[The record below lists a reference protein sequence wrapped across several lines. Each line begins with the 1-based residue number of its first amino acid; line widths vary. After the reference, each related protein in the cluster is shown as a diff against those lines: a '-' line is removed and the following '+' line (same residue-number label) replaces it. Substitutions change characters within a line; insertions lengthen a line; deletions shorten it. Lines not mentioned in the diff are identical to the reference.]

1 MAQAAGDDLAQGP
14 SVDAVAPW
22 TVRNLIRWTPP
33 TGPVHPTDVPANWP
47 SGTRA
52 IEIAER
58 YQVATWRSIIRP
70 WEVAEAAYVLAL
82 LDEVVPDEL
91 RASGASGRALD
102 VGCKGWSYL
111 AAQRAVVPSPWDGVE
126 IDANRRVGGLQTRA
140 SIARWR
146 IAQPTARGCGFIAGS
161 VSQLPGPYR
170 LVTWFLP
177 FVRPEPHRRWGLPR
191 RLFDPE
197 GLLTHVWSI
206 IEPGGVLIVS
216 NQDAAEAQRQGE
228 LFASCEIDA
237 ELLGPV
243 AADLSPFTN
252 ERPVWRAI
260 KAAS

>member
-1 MAQAAGDDLAQGP
+1 MAA
-14 SVDAVAPW
+14 W

-33 TGPVHPTDVPANWP
+33 MGSVQPTDVLGQWP
-47 SGTRA
+47 DSARA
-52 IEIAER
+52 IELAER
-58 YQVATWRSIIRP
+58 YQAATWRSVIRP

-82 LDEVVPDEL
+82 LDEVVPGGL
-91 RASGASGRALD
+91 RSSDSGARALD

-111 AAQRAVVPSPWDGVE
+111 AAQRAVAPMAWDGVE
-126 IDANRRVGGLQTRA
+126 LDAHRRVGGLQTRA

-146 IAQPTARGCGFIAGS
+146 TAQRATRGCGFIAGS
-161 VSQLPGPYR
+161 VTEVSGPYR

-197 GLLTHVWSI
+197 GLLAHVWSV
-206 IEPGGVLIVS
+206 IEPGGVLVVS
-216 NQDAAEAQRQGE
+216 NQGLVEAERQGE
-228 LFASCEIDA
+228 LFAACSMRA

-243 AADLSPFTN
+243 ASDLSPFAN

-260 KAAS
+260 KPSA